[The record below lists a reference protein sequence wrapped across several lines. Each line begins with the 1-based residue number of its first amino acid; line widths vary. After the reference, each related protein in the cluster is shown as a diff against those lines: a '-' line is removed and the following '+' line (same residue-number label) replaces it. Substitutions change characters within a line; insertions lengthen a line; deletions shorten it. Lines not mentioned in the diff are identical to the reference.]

1 MKTSE
6 IKLFLIEVFT
16 LIILIINA
24 FFISI
29 FNLYTLSIFLL
40 FMLIITVL
48 LVGFEREKI
57 TNKKRN
63 IKIILT
69 FTICLLIIK
78 YGLGLLSGFLYS
90 PYSKSLV
97 GIFRNVFPVLLLVIV
112 SEVFRYDIIV
122 KSSKNKILFVG
133 SVLIFTLSYLNITN
147 DLTNITS
154 LKRTVELVSTD
165 ILMVLFENIA
175 LSFLSR
181 NYGYSGALSYSLV
194 MNLYIY
200 FVPIVPGLGEYLE
213 AAVMIGFPIVTLIFS
228 NYLLEAMKKEDFDP
242 RDKHIFAKLIRFA
255 LVMGIIVLV
264 ALNSNLFRY
273 WIAVIASGSM
283 EPTIKVG
290 DIIIVDKSYKDRID
304 EIQEGDVLVFG
315 MNGKIYTHR
324 VIKVNVKGDEY
335 SFVTKGDRENQ
346 SIDSWVVTKNE
357 VIGVTRHTLKGLG
370 LPAIWLKNAI
380 ERE

>member
-16 LIILIINA
+16 LIILVINA
-24 FFISI
+24 FFLSI
-29 FNLYTLSIFLL
+29 FNLYTLSLFLL
-40 FMLIITVL
+40 FMLIITIL

-57 TNKKRN
+57 TNKKKN

-69 FTICLLIIK
+69 FTISLLIIK

-112 SEVFRYDIIV
+112 SEVFRFDMIV

-133 SVLIFTLSYLNITN
+133 SILIFTLSYLNITN

-154 LKRTVELVSTD
+154 LKRTVEIVSTD

-200 FVPIVPGLGEYLE
+200 FVPIVPGLGDYLE
-213 AAVMIGFPIVTLIFS
+213 AAVMIGFPIITLIFS
-228 NYLLEAMKKEDFDP
+228 NYLLEATKKENYDP
-242 RDKHIFAKLIRFA
+242 RDKHIFARLIRFV
-255 LVMGIIVLV
+255 LVMGIIILV

-283 EPTIKVG
+283 EPTIKIG
-290 DIIIVDKSYKDRID
+290 DIIVIDKSYKERID
-304 EIQEGDVLVFG
+304 EVQEGDVLVFG

-324 VIKVNVKGDEY
+324 VVKVNVKNNEY
-335 SFVTKGDRENQ
+335 SFITKGDRENQ

-357 VIGVTRHTLKGLG
+357 LIGVTKYTIKGLG

>member
-1 MKTSE
+1 
-6 IKLFLIEVFT
+6 
-16 LIILIINA
+16 
-24 FFISI
+24 
-29 FNLYTLSIFLL
+29 
-40 FMLIITVL
+40 

-57 TNKKRN
+57 TNKKKN

-69 FTICLLIIK
+69 FTISLLIIK

-112 SEVFRYDIIV
+112 SEVFRYDMIV

-133 SVLIFTLSYLNITN
+133 SILIFTLSYLNITN

-154 LKRTVELVSTD
+154 LKRTVEIVSTD

-200 FVPIVPGLGEYLE
+200 FVPIVPGLGDYLE
-213 AAVMIGFPIVTLIFS
+213 AAVMIGFPIITLIFS
-228 NYLLEAMKKEDFDP
+228 NYLLEATKKENYDP
-242 RDKHIFAKLIRFA
+242 RDKHIFARLIRFV
-255 LVMGIIVLV
+255 LVMGIIILV

-283 EPTIKVG
+283 EPTIKIG
-290 DIIIVDKSYKDRID
+290 DIIVIDKSYKERID
-304 EIQEGDVLVFG
+304 EVQEGDVLVFG

-324 VIKVNVKGDEY
+324 VVKVNVKNNEY
-335 SFVTKGDRENQ
+335 SFITKGDRENQ

-357 VIGVTRHTLKGLG
+357 LIGVTKYTIKGLG

>member
-1 MKTSE
+1 VKTSE

-16 LIILIINA
+16 LIILVINA
-24 FFISI
+24 FFLSI
-29 FNLYTLSIFLL
+29 FNLYTLSLFLL
-40 FMLIITVL
+40 FMLIITIL

-57 TNKKRN
+57 TNKKKN

-69 FTICLLIIK
+69 FTISLLIIK

-112 SEVFRYDIIV
+112 SEVFRYDMIV

-133 SVLIFTLSYLNITN
+133 SILIFTLSYLNITN

-154 LKRTVELVSTD
+154 LKRTVEIVSTD

-200 FVPIVPGLGEYLE
+200 FVPIVPGLGDYLE
-213 AAVMIGFPIVTLIFS
+213 AAVMIGFPIITLIFS
-228 NYLLEAMKKEDFDP
+228 NYLLEATKKENYDP
-242 RDKHIFAKLIRFA
+242 RDKHIFARLIRFV
-255 LVMGIIVLV
+255 LVMGIIILV

-283 EPTIKVG
+283 EPTIKIG
-290 DIIIVDKSYKDRID
+290 DIIVIDKSYKERID
-304 EIQEGDVLVFG
+304 EVQEGDVLVFG

-324 VIKVNVKGDEY
+324 VVKVNVKNNEY
-335 SFVTKGDRENQ
+335 SFITKGDRENQ

-357 VIGVTRHTLKGLG
+357 LIGVTKYTIKGLG

>member
-16 LIILIINA
+16 LIILVINA
-24 FFISI
+24 FFLSI
-29 FNLYTLSIFLL
+29 FNLYTLSLFLL
-40 FMLIITVL
+40 FMLIITIL

-57 TNKKRN
+57 TNKKKN

-69 FTICLLIIK
+69 FTISLLIIK

-112 SEVFRYDIIV
+112 SEVFRYDMIV

-133 SVLIFTLSYLNITN
+133 SILIFTLSYLNITN

-154 LKRTVELVSTD
+154 LKRTVEIVSTD

-200 FVPIVPGLGEYLE
+200 FVPIVPGLGDYLE
-213 AAVMIGFPIVTLIFS
+213 AAVMIGFPIITLIFS
-228 NYLLEAMKKEDFDP
+228 NYLLEATKKENYDP
-242 RDKHIFAKLIRFA
+242 RDKHIFARLIRFV
-255 LVMGIIVLV
+255 LVMGIIILV

-283 EPTIKVG
+283 EPTIKIG
-290 DIIIVDKSYKDRID
+290 DIIVIDKSYKERID
-304 EIQEGDVLVFG
+304 EVQEGDVLVFG

-324 VIKVNVKGDEY
+324 VVKVNVKNNEY
-335 SFVTKGDRENQ
+335 SFITKGDRENQ

-357 VIGVTRHTLKGLG
+357 LIGVTKYTIKGLG